1 MIPTTLTLKGIYSYQ
16 DKEQIINFNHLTDA
30 GIFGIFGL
38 VGSGKSTILEAI
50 SYALYGETERL
61 NKRENRGY
69 NMMNLKSA
77 NLFID
82 FVFKGGKNNDEYR
95 FVVKGRRNSKNFSD
109 VKAFDRTA
117 YKKQNNKWIPISA
130 DSTEEIIGL
139 NYLNFRRTVII
150 PQGKFQEFLQL
161 GDSERTKMM
170 KELFN
175 LGKFDLSFKVRTLE
189 LENDEKLSILEGQLI
204 QLIDVS
210 QEIFEETNVHIK
222 KLGVQI
228 EQNKLELEGV
238 QKKSE
243 TLRKIQILFEQINIL
258 NEQYDNHNKQKE
270 KFELLENEL
279 NEYNYCIHHFKLL
292 VENKDKIEIRNR
304 NLKKE
309 LESLSTKY
317 TELKK
322 QNTNGKEKLKQLKPG
337 FDNREKLKIQA
348 EELEKLQEVKETT
361 EKIKELSARMQ
372 NGEAILKVTTNEIEA
387 LSKNKIV
394 LQGNIKNIKN
404 KIPDLSILSSL
415 KEWYTNYRHMQEQLI
430 ALEKEKHDNIL
441 VIQGY
446 EKDLKKVTSENLSRQ
461 EFVDV
466 ELIIKAIKKADSEIE
481 GKLLKID
488 KELQHYQLRESLTEY
503 AQNLHENEACPVCGS
518 TSHPDKL
525 KEKDISGK
533 IKLLNKQKQALK
545 VEKQSLSKLEK
556 AVNEI
561 SFKIK
566 SLKELIGKQEQKSIE
581 IKQTTKLHLSEY
593 PVKEKVE
600 EAEIDKQFRLA
611 KSLQEELKINEK
623 KLYELETTYEKELLN
638 KEKYTKALNQFKSD
652 LISANT
658 KKTTLSTQIK
668 HVDKE
673 KWLLSTDYNI
683 ADQINTLQRRYS
695 QITVEFENL
704 NNRLNSLVTE
714 LGKYEGI
721 IQTKEKDLK
730 LSIQEFKI
738 VSGKLNKSIEK
749 SDFRTE
755 EQIKNILKKEMDIKK
770 TSSDIEAFKQK
781 LFSLK
786 EQLDNLQLQAKDK
799 EYDAA
804 KYEKISRKLT
814 ELKSHIEKLGKEL
827 GSFEKERKTL
837 KNKLL
842 VKQKLE
848 SRQKEHKLRAENIA
862 TLKSF

>member
-1 MIPTTLTLKGIYSYQ
+1 
-16 DKEQIINFNHLTDA
+16 
-30 GIFGIFGL
+30 
-38 VGSGKSTILEAI
+38 
-50 SYALYGETERL
+50 
-61 NKRENRGY
+61 
-69 NMMNLKSA
+69 
-77 NLFID
+77 
-82 FVFKGGKNNDEYR
+82 
-95 FVVKGRRNSKNFSD
+95 
-109 VKAFDRTA
+109 
-117 YKKQNNKWIPISA
+117 
-130 DSTEEIIGL
+130 
-139 NYLNFRRTVII
+139 
-150 PQGKFQEFLQL
+150 
-161 GDSERTKMM
+161 
-170 KELFN
+170 
-175 LGKFDLSFKVRTLE
+175 
-189 LENDEKLSILEGQLI
+189 
-204 QLIDVS
+204 
-210 QEIFEETNVHIK
+210 
-222 KLGVQI
+222 
-228 EQNKLELEGV
+228 
-238 QKKSE
+238 
-243 TLRKIQILFEQINIL
+243 
-258 NEQYDNHNKQKE
+258 
-270 KFELLENEL
+270 
-279 NEYNYCIHHFKLL
+279 
-292 VENKDKIEIRNR
+292 
-304 NLKKE
+304 
-309 LESLSTKY
+309 
-317 TELKK
+317 
-322 QNTNGKEKLKQLKPG
+322 
-337 FDNREKLKIQA
+337 
-348 EELEKLQEVKETT
+348 
-361 EKIKELSARMQ
+361 
-372 NGEAILKVTTNEIEA
+372 
-387 LSKNKIV
+387 
-394 LQGNIKNIKN
+394 
-404 KIPDLSILSSL
+404 
-415 KEWYTNYRHMQEQLI
+415 
-430 ALEKEKHDNIL
+430 
-441 VIQGY
+441 
-446 EKDLKKVTSENLSRQ
+446 
-461 EFVDV
+461 
-466 ELIIKAIKKADSEIE
+466 
-481 GKLLKID
+481 
-488 KELQHYQLRESLTEY
+488 
-503 AQNLHENEACPVCGS
+503 
-518 TSHPDKL
+518 
-525 KEKDISGK
+525 
-533 IKLLNKQKQALK
+533 
-545 VEKQSLSKLEK
+545 
-556 AVNEI
+556 
-561 SFKIK
+561 
-566 SLKELIGKQEQKSIE
+566 
-581 IKQTTKLHLSEY
+581 
-593 PVKEKVE
+593 
-600 EAEIDKQFRLA
+600 LA

-862 TLKSF
+862 TLKSLFKGSGFVNYVSSVYLQNLVNSANERFFRLTNQKLQLELTEDNNFEIRDFLNSGKTRNVKTLSGGQTFQASLSLALALADNIQSLTNSGHNFFFLDEGFGSLDKESLGVVFSTLKTLRKENRIVGIISHVDDLQQEVETYLEIENNPENGSLITKSWE